1 MSTPSDGPTR
11 RALLKGRLD
20 NGHAASSER
29 HCVSSAVVTLLPGRE
44 DEVAARLDEMQGV
57 EIRARQGAKMVVL
70 LEGPGSG
77 AVGSLLVQIAVME
90 GVVSANMVFEHVE
103 PASI

>member
-1 MSTPSDGPTR
+1 MNEPSDGLTR
-11 RALLKGRLD
+11 RAFLKGKVD
-20 NGHAASSER
+20 GGDGAPAG

-44 DEVAARLDEMQGV
+44 QEVLARLGAMEGV
-57 EIRARQGAKMVVL
+57 EIGARQGAKLVVL

-77 AVGSLLVQIAVME
+77 AVGALLVQIAVMD

-103 PASI
+103 AASI